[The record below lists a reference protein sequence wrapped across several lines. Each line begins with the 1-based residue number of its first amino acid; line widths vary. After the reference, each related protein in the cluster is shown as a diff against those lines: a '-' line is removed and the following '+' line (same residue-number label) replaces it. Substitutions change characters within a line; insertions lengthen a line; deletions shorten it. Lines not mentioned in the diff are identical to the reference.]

1 MVALYTKWRLVL
13 EKGEIKMTRL
23 PIPQLSEIRVLPP
36 DKKTESRRNEFIS
49 ILATAVRRRAMAEAK
64 QEDDSKSDPGDN

>member
-1 MVALYTKWRLVL
+1 
-13 EKGEIKMTRL
+13 MTRL